1 MIEASASLAIS
12 FALFLYGYGK
22 LVERINNLKLENDS
36 IKKEL
41 DVVMDMRIAIA
52 HIQKDVEH
60 IKNKID
66 NE

>member
-1 MIEASASLAIS
+1 MIEASASLSIS
-12 FALFLYGYGK
+12 FALFLYWYVN